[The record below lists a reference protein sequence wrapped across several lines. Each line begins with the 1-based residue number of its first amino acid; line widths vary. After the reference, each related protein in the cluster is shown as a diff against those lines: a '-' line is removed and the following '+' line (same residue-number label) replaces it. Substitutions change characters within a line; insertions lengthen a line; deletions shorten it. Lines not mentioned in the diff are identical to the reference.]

1 MSNNKQKNQIM
12 EKLPNFIY
20 EHWPDWN
27 VTMDLEN
34 GQIDKGETYHIS
46 PEKDVTIQELQE
58 SIKKNKKE
66 NEKIL
71 VSIDSEPSYETTAY
85 IDIDK
90 IPQRFLSEKISGG
103 TILYGKLG
111 TYYSI
116 STAYNN

>member
-1 MSNNKQKNQIM
+1 M
-12 EKLPNFIY
+12 EKLPNFTY
-20 EHWPDWN
+20 EHWPNWN
-27 VTMDLEN
+27 ATMDLEN

-116 STAYNN
+116 STTYNN